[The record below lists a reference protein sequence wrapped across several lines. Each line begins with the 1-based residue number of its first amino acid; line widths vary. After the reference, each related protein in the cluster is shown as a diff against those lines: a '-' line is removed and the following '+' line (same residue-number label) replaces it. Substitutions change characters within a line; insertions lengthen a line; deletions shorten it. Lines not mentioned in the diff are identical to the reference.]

1 MSQPVALGQW
11 TNIGTSGTVLV
22 TDRSDAQLIRVV
34 FPGTYV
40 GTVIFHDAAS
50 TAGTTATSAIGT
62 FGIPNT
68 NVAGNVEIGI
78 RCRYGLVYQAT
89 GTPVMTMVWD

>member
-11 TNIGTSGTVLV
+11 TNIGTVGTVLV
-22 TDRSDAQLIRVV
+22 TDRPDAQLIRVV

-50 TAGTTATSAIGT
+50 TAGTTATSAIVT

-68 NVAGNVEIGI
+68 NVAGNVEIGA
-78 RCRYGLVYQAT
+78 RMRYGLVYQST
-89 GTPVMTMVWD
+89 GTPALTFIWD